1 MEQLVADNLIYQTEA
16 WMDKAAVLQQFEN
29 YLRYEEKAE
38 ATISKYLHDV
48 SEMMAYMG
56 DSEINKDLLIQY
68 REDISAKCRA
78 QTVNGKLS
86 AVNAFLKF
94 MDLEEYRIK
103 FLKVQ
108 KRSYLDEKREL
119 NESDYRRLLET
130 ARRQGKT
137 QLYHLMLVLYGT
149 GIRIS
154 ELSYVTVE
162 AINHGNAEICMKGK
176 YRVIIFPKKL
186 VKRLKEYIKALN
198 IKSGYVFRT
207 RTGRNLDRS
216 NVCHALKRLCK
227 DARVESSKVFP
238 HNFRHLF
245 AKSFYSIEKNLAHLA
260 DVLGHSSIET
270 TRIYVAG
277 SIKQYEKIMNRMKI
291 GIEIQKPQNNHS
303 VVSCLYIY

>member
-1 MEQLVADNLIYQTEA
+1 
-16 WMDKAAVLQQFEN
+16 MDETAVLGQFEN
-29 YLRYEEKAE
+29 YLRYKEKAD
-38 ATISKYLHDV
+38 ATIDKYLHDV
-48 SEMMAYMG
+48 GEMVAYIGNSEL
-56 DSEINKDLLIQY
+56 NKDMLIQY
-68 REDISAKCRA
+68 RQDISRKCKA

-86 AVNAFLKF
+86 AINAFLKF
-94 MDLEEYRIK
+94 MNLEEYRIR

-119 NESDYRRLLET
+119 NESDYKRLLET
-130 ARRQGKT
+130 AERQGKT
-137 QLYHLMLVLYGT
+137 QLYYLMLVLYGT

-186 VKRLKEYIKALN
+186 VKKLKEYIKASN

-207 RTGRNLDRS
+207 RTGNKLDRS
-216 NVCHALKRLCK
+216 NVCHSLKRLCK
-227 DARVESSKVFP
+227 DARVEESKVFP

-277 SIKQYEKIMNRMKI
+277 SIKQYEKIMDRMKI

>member
-1 MEQLVADNLIYQTEA
+1 
-16 WMDKAAVLQQFEN
+16 MDETAVLGQFEN
-29 YLRYEEKAE
+29 YLRYEEKAD
-38 ATISKYLHDV
+38 ATINKYLHDV
-48 SEMMAYMG
+48 GEMVAYIGNSEL
-56 DSEINKDLLIQY
+56 NKDMLIQY
-68 REDISAKCRA
+68 RQDISRKCKA

-86 AVNAFLKF
+86 AINAFLKF
-94 MDLEEYRIK
+94 MNLEEYRIK

-119 NESDYRRLLET
+119 NESDYKRLLET
-130 ARRQGKT
+130 AERQGKT
-137 QLYHLMLVLYGT
+137 QLYYLMLVLCGT

-162 AINHGNAEICMKGK
+162 AINNGNAEICMKGK

-186 VKRLKEYIKALN
+186 VKKLKEYIKASN

-207 RTGRNLDRS
+207 RTGNKLDRS
-216 NVCHALKRLCK
+216 NVCHSLKRLCK
-227 DARVESSKVFP
+227 DARVEESKVFP

-277 SIKQYEKIMNRMKI
+277 SIKQYEKIMDRMKI

>member
-1 MEQLVADNLIYQTEA
+1 
-16 WMDKAAVLQQFEN
+16 MDETAVLGQFEN
-29 YLRYEEKAE
+29 YLRYEEKAD
-38 ATISKYLHDV
+38 ATINKYLHDV
-48 SEMMAYMG
+48 GEMVAYIGNSEL
-56 DSEINKDLLIQY
+56 NKDMLIQY
-68 REDISAKCRA
+68 RQDISRKCKA

-86 AVNAFLKF
+86 AINAFLKF
-94 MDLEEYRIK
+94 MNLEEYRIK

-119 NESDYRRLLET
+119 NESDYKRLLET
-130 ARRQGKT
+130 AERQGKT
-137 QLYHLMLVLYGT
+137 QLYYLMLVLYGT

-162 AINHGNAEICMKGK
+162 AINNGNAEICMKGK

-186 VKRLKEYIKALN
+186 VKKLKEYIKASN

-207 RTGRNLDRS
+207 RTGNKLDRS
-216 NVCHALKRLCK
+216 NVCHSLKRLCK
-227 DARVESSKVFP
+227 DARVEESKVFP

-277 SIKQYEKIMNRMKI
+277 SIKQYEKIMDRVKI

>member
-1 MEQLVADNLIYQTEA
+1 
-16 WMDKAAVLQQFEN
+16 
-29 YLRYEEKAE
+29 
-38 ATISKYLHDV
+38 
-48 SEMMAYMG
+48 
-56 DSEINKDLLIQY
+56 
-68 REDISAKCRA
+68 
-78 QTVNGKLS
+78 
-86 AVNAFLKF
+86 
-94 MDLEEYRIK
+94 
-103 FLKVQ
+103 
-108 KRSYLDEKREL
+108 
-119 NESDYRRLLET
+119 
-130 ARRQGKT
+130 
-137 QLYHLMLVLYGT
+137 MLVLYGT

-186 VKRLKEYIKALN
+186 VKKLKEYIKASN

-207 RTGRNLDRS
+207 RTGNKLDRS
-216 NVCHALKRLCK
+216 NVCHSLKRLCK
-227 DARVESSKVFP
+227 DARVEESKVFP

-277 SIKQYEKIMNRMKI
+277 SIKQYEKIMDRMKI